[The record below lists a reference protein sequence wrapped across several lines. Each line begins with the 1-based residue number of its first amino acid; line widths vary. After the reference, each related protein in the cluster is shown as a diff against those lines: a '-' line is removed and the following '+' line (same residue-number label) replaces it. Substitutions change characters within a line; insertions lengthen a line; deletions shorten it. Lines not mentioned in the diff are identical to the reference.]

1 MVEVASDTNVLSE
14 SRCQVL
20 CRHRQ
25 QSSLEQ
31 FRQNEPPKSNAGIG
45 QTQGQRIAIG
55 KGYCEG
61 GQGEDREFTLVEEDG
76 LEEHVLNCIIPFLDP
91 LVTISTT
98 KNRVCRYAFCVMTNC
113 VPFCA

>member
-1 MVEVASDTNVLSE
+1 MEIADHSNILSGH
-14 SRCQVL
+14 RHQVL

-31 FRQNEPPKSNAGIG
+31 FRQNEPPKSNVGIG

-61 GQGEDREFTLVEEDG
+61 GQGEDREFTLVEKDG
-76 LEEHVLNCIIPFLDP
+76 LEEHVPNYIIPFLDP
-91 LVTISTT
+91 LVTISTM
-98 KNRVCRYAFCVMTNC
+98 KNR
-113 VPFCA
+113 